1 MCGSRQ
7 RSREH
12 ETRNE
17 ACHDDPWRP
26 ASPGQSELL
35 SGIPIV
41 VSALPFHLACCASSK
56 SGSRL
61 CAPALACVET
71 TTFLFMERTSNS
83 E

>member
-41 VSALPFHLACCASSK
+41 VSALPFHLACRVSSK
-56 SGSRL
+56 MIR
-61 CAPALACVET
+61 ACERPRFARVET
-71 TTFLFMERTSNS
+71 ATFPFIR
-83 E
+83 